1 VFKSVNFKHF
11 AAGVAAAAL
20 SISVAGAASATTY
33 ALNNVEFDDGTVAT
47 GSFVIDSNG
56 YMSHWNVDTVDGSI
70 TGNHYTPSIN
80 PGYSPGDTVITF
92 NRPAYFGYLQLTLAN
107 PLPASGS
114 VQVEGGPAGP
124 SFECDTWVCG
134 QPGPD
139 VRYVDNSR
147 VLGSITAVPEPATW
161 AMSILGLGLVGAA
174 ARQRRSARP
183 VAA

>member
-1 VFKSVNFKHF
+1 MRGLTRDRHSCV
-11 AAGVAAAAL
+11 
-20 SISVAGAASATTY
+20 ASAR
-33 ALNNVEFDDGTVAT
+33 
-47 GSFVIDSNG
+47 
-56 YMSHWNVDTVDGSI
+56 
-70 TGNHYTPSIN
+70 N
-80 PGYSPGDTVITF
+80 PMDH
-92 NRPAYFGYLQLTLAN
+92 L
-107 PLPASGS
+107 
-114 VQVEGGPAGP
+114 VEGGPAGP